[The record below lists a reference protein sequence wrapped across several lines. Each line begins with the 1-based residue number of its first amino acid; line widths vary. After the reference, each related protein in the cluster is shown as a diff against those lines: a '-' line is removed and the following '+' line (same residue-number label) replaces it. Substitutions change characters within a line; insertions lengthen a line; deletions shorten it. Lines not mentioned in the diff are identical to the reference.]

1 MKEGEAMSI
10 QRLPV
15 FLSAAKHLNFTK
27 AAKEH
32 CISQTAVSQQIKLLE
47 EEIGFQLFVREKR
60 GVSLTAA
67 GESFYHQCRILMNQY
82 QSAILKGQRIS
93 QDNLTELHI
102 GYGSA
107 YDLWAMAKL
116 IRTYR
121 HAYPRRQVEFR
132 SGNDQRFLEQIL
144 EGRIDMAVV
153 TGNVLKLTDE
163 IETRTIVSDTCG
175 LMISASHPLAA
186 RKSIE
191 PEELGDI
198 PIVYN
203 NGQNYRSYM
212 TQLEKMYTHLGLN
225 SNKRIYA
232 DDFSSLILI
241 VNMGQAVSV
250 MPCGARDM
258 GIAGLK
264 IIPIKGFRRT
274 AQTMALYPRRNA
286 APVVRDL
293 LKLL

>member
-1 MKEGEAMSI
+1 
-10 QRLPV
+10 
-15 FLSAAKHLNFTK
+15 
-27 AAKEH
+27 
-32 CISQTAVSQQIKLLE
+32 
-47 EEIGFQLFVREKR
+47 
-60 GVSLTAA
+60 
-67 GESFYHQCRILMNQY
+67 MNQY

-121 HAYPRRQVEFR
+121 YAYPRRQVEFR